1 MRHTRTAGPWIISI
15 LLNDNTGASAPFFMK
30 GNIEPEQLEQ
40 ARIAVGAWL
49 KEKRTGKSLS
59 QSALARM
66 MGIDQA
72 TINKIEVGK
81 WAITVDML
89 ALFCEHLE
97 SPITELFKLS
107 DENDQ
112 LHTA

>member
-1 MRHTRTAGPWIISI
+1 
-15 LLNDNTGASAPFFMK
+15 MK

-40 ARIAVGAWL
+40 ARLTVGAWL
-49 KEKRTGKSLS
+49 KEKRTEKGLS
-59 QSALARM
+59 QSGLARM

-72 TINKIEVGK
+72 TVNKVEAGK
-81 WAITVDML
+81 WAISVDML

-97 SPITELFKLS
+97 YPITELFKL
-107 DENDQ
+107 DNENDQ